1 MFYHVLLTTKCDL
14 KCKYCYEKSLKEME
28 TEFENF
34 EVDYSVPSKIS
45 YSITALKEFIEKD
58 PNAGIIFYGGEPL
71 LCIKDMENIMDNIK
85 AKYFIIQTNGLH
97 LDKIKPEY
105 LNRLHTIFVSIDGDE
120 ALTDYYRGEGV
131 YRRIIRN
138 LRIIRERGFKG
149 EIIARMT
156 VMEETDIYKQVL
168 WLLDNPDFSFSSVHW
183 QIDAG
188 FWRSDLPE
196 RLNKFERWVEESYNP
211 GIRRLIDFWI
221 EYMERNGIVLRI
233 YPFLAVME
241 SLLKGEKSLLRC
253 GSGWANYSIQTDG
266 HIIPCPIMNG
276 MKDFYLGHIENSHPL
291 RLRKVYV
298 REPCVSCEIYNECG
312 GRCLYANLTKRWPDD
327 AYRLVCKT
335 VKNMIESLKLALPR
349 VKRLISEGR
358 ISLKDFEHMK
368 YNSCEVIP

>member
-1 MFYHVLLTTKCDL
+1 
-14 KCKYCYEKSLKEME
+14 ME
-28 TEFENF
+28 TDFGNLEI
-34 EVDYSVPSKIS
+34 DYSVPSKIS
-45 YSITALKEFIEKD
+45 YNIKDLKGFIEKD
-58 PNAGIIFYGGEPL
+58 PEASIIFYGGEPL
-71 LCIKDMENIMDNIK
+71 LCIKDMEKIMGNIK

-97 LDKIKPEY
+97 LDEIKPEY

-131 YRRIIRN
+131 YKRIIRN

-168 WLLDNPDFSFSSVHW
+168 WLLNNPDFSFSSVHW

-211 GIRRLIDFWI
+211 GIRRLIDFWVKH
-221 EYMERNGIVLRI
+221 MERNGIVLRI

-312 GRCLYANLTKRWPDD
+312 GRCLYANLTKRWPDN

-358 ISLKDFEHMK
+358 ISLKDFKHTK